1 MRILFAYVGVF
12 LMMLLSSCTEIGDGD
27 NQKDKSVA
35 LEKWT
40 KGYRKNA
47 SFLFVSNYCVEDTME
62 VVSSS
67 VKDYV
72 SIFDESILTKR
83 KPVRYDFV
91 LKREYHKFKG
101 YLELDF
107 KNDTLLITTS
117 INGIEGKSKV
127 VSNNNNYKIGTD
139 FNVFGRSV
147 EFCIIVDSSVA
158 ESEYMHTGKSPEI
171 IKYVFSLKHGLIY
184 YLFDD
189 GEEFYRKDVL

>member
-1 MRILFAYVGVF
+1 MKVLFTYILVF
-12 LMMLLSSCTEIGDGD
+12 FMMLLSCCTEIGHGEK
-27 NQKDKSVA
+27 QEDKSVS

-40 KGYRKNA
+40 KGYRKDA
-47 SFLFVSNYCVEDTME
+47 SFLFVSNYFAEDTMV

-72 SIFDESILTKR
+72 SIFDESILARR
-83 KPVRYDFV
+83 KPVRYDFM

-101 YLELDF
+101 YLKLDF
-107 KNDTLLITTS
+107 KKDTLQISTS
-117 INGIEGKSKV
+117 INGFESKSKV

-147 EFCIIVDSSVA
+147 KDCIIVDSSVG
-158 ESEYMHTGKSPEI
+158 ESESMQTGETPKI
-171 IKYVFSLKHGLIY
+171 VKYVFSIKHGLIY
-184 YLFDD
+184 YLFDG